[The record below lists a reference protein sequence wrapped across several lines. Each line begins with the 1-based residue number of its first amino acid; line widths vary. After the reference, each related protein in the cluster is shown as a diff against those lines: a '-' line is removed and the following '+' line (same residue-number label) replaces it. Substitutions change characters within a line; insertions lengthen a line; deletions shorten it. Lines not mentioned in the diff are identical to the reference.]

1 MCIIAIKPTNKKIDW
16 RRMRNMWDANPD
28 GAGFA
33 YHIGGGRIQISKG
46 YMTFKALRRAVKKS
60 GIGRPHEVMFH
71 FRIATHGGVA
81 PECTHPFPL
90 AVKDSELQSL
100 TSVGP
105 VAIAHNGIVPGMTTA
120 PKLSDTMAFIK
131 DYLAPLGVEFLT
143 SSAARPLIEYAADSK
158 LAIMTS
164 KGIVTM
170 GRFVTSKGWRF
181 SNETYKDPAKTPAKT
196 TYKKYSLSAS
206 ELDNWHTGYTSTGD
220 WGAALDMDAA
230 PVDDTPD
237 DAADLNWAYCY
248 QCNVEV
254 GAAWEPIPDSILCD
268 GCANMMYVS

>member
-1 MCIIAIKPTNKKIDW
+1 MCIIAIKPTAKKIDW

-46 YMTFKALRRAVKKS
+46 YMTFKALRRAVKKA

-90 AVKDSELQSL
+90 AVKDSELRAMS
-100 TSVGP
+100 TTGP

-120 PKLSDTMAFIK
+120 PKLSDTMAFIR
-131 DYLAPLGVEFLT
+131 DYLAPLGVDFLT

-158 LAIMTS
+158 LAIMTA

-196 TYKKYSLSAS
+196 TYKKFSLSAS
-206 ELDNWHTGYTSTGD
+206 ELDSWHTGYTSTGA
-220 WGAALDMDAA
+220 WAALDMDAA

-268 GCANMMYVS
+268 GCATMMYVS